1 MNKSRFAIIGAGFWA
16 RYQLAAWREL
26 SGAECVALCDLN
38 RQKAEILAREF
49 GVPAIYDDAQEMI
62 RSEQLDFIDII
73 SDVTSHSSLVHLAA
87 AHRLP
92 VICQK
97 PMATTLTEAA
107 EMVRVCEKGA
117 VPFFVHENWR
127 WQTPIREV
135 KHELERG
142 SIGKPFRARLHFCSS
157 FPVFDNQPFL
167 KELEQFILTDI
178 GSHILDVARFLFGE
192 AGTLYCQTHRVHPEI
207 KGEDVATVMMTM
219 DGGMTVTCEMS
230 YASRTEHER
239 FPETYIYIEG
249 EKGSLELGPDYWIRV
264 TTEAGTN
271 SRRHPPPRY
280 RWTDP
285 AYELIQSSMVPCN
298 ANLLDA
304 LQGTGEAESMAAD
317 NLRTMQLVFASYE
330 SAQSREVVN
339 FNHSFN
345 TDFEVGSN
353 DPHA

>member
-1 MNKSRFAIIGAGFWA
+1 MKTLRFAIVGTGFWA

-26 SGAECVALCDLN
+26 SGAECVALCDRD

-49 GVPAIYDDAQEMI
+49 GVLAIYDDAQAMI
-62 RSEQLDFIDII
+62 RSEQLDFVDII
-73 SDVTSHSSLVHLAA
+73 SDVTSHSALVHLAA
-87 AHRLP
+87 ANGLP

-107 EMVRVCEKGA
+107 EMVRVCEKAA

-135 KHELERG
+135 KSELERG
-142 SIGKPFRARLHFCSS
+142 AIGKPFRARLHFCSS

-192 AGTLYCQTHRVHPEI
+192 AGTLYCQTHRIHREI

-239 FPETYIYIEG
+239 FPETYIYVEG
-249 EKGSLELGPDYWIRV
+249 EKGSLELGPDYWVRV
-264 TTEAGTN
+264 TTASGTN
-271 SRRHPPPRY
+271 SRRYPPPRF
-280 RWTDP
+280 RWADP
-285 AYELIQSSMVPCN
+285 AYELIQSSMVACN
-298 ANLLDA
+298 ANLLAA
-304 LQGTGEAESMAAD
+304 LQGGGEAESTAAD
-317 NLRTMQLVFASYE
+317 NLKTMQLVFAAYD
-330 SAQSREVVN
+330 SAQRGEVVN
-339 FNHSFN
+339 FHHSFN
-345 TDFEVGSN
+345 TS
-353 DPHA
+353 A

>member
-1 MNKSRFAIIGAGFWA
+1 MNTLRFAIVGAGFWA
-16 RYQLAAWREL
+16 RYQLAAWQEL
-26 SGAECVALCDLN
+26 TGAECVALCDLN
-38 RQKAEILAREF
+38 PQKADEMAREF
-49 GVPAIYDDAQEMI
+49 GVPAVYDDAQEML
-62 RSEQLDFIDII
+62 RQERLDFVDII

-97 PMATTLTEAA
+97 PMATSLIEAA
-107 EMVRVCEKGA
+107 EMVRVCEKAA

-135 KHELERG
+135 KNELERG
-142 SIGKPFRARLHFCSS
+142 TIGDPFRARLHFCSS

-178 GSHILDVARFLFGE
+178 GSHILDTARFLFGE
-192 AGTLYCQTHRVHPEI
+192 ASSLYCQTHRIHAEI
-207 KGEDVATVMMTM
+207 KGEDVATVMMKM

-239 FPETYIYIEG
+239 FPETYLYVEG

-280 RWTDP
+280 SWADP
-285 AYELIQSSMVPCN
+285 AYELIQSSMVACN
-298 ANLLDA
+298 ANLLAA
-304 LQGTGEAESMAAD
+304 LQGNGNAESTAAD
-317 NLRTMQLVFASYE
+317 NLKTIQLVFSAYE
-330 SAQSREVVN
+330 SAR
-339 FNHSFN
+339 H
-345 TDFEVGSN
+345 DK
-353 DPHA
+353 ALLA